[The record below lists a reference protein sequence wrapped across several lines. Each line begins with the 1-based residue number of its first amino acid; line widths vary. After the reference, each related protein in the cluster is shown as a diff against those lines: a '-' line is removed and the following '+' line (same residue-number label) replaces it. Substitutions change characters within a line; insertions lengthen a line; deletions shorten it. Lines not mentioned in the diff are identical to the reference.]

1 MKYVLAILLSQ
12 FIAINTASA
21 QDIEMSFEWGDIPLC
36 NSGSPGVVPS
46 PIFKLSA
53 IPKGA
58 SWAHFNLRDFS
69 SPYKHGGGW
78 VELDGNLLIESGK
91 FKYDSPC
98 PPGGSHIYEWTAS
111 FTAKKTKIGWNGKPT
126 GVIKK
131 LKAQK
136 QYPE

>member
-1 MKYVLAILLSQ
+1 MKYVAIIFISQ
-12 FIAINTASA
+12 FVAIATVSG
-21 QDIEMSFEWGDIPLC
+21 QEIELSFEWGDIPLC
-36 NSGSPGVVPS
+36 NSGTPNVVS
-46 PIFKLSA
+46 NPIFKLSA
-53 IPKGA
+53 VPKNA
-58 SWAHFNLRDFS
+58 SWIHFNLRDFS

-78 VELDGNLLIESGK
+78 VELDGNLQIESGK

-98 PPGGSHIYEWTAS
+98 PPGGSHIYERTAS

-131 LKAQK
+131 VKAQK

>member
-1 MKYVLAILLSQ
+1 
-12 FIAINTASA
+12 
-21 QDIEMSFEWGDIPLC
+21 MSFEWGDIPHC
-36 NSGSPGVVPS
+36 NTGRPNVVS
-46 PIFKLSA
+46 NPIFKLSA

-78 VELDGNLLIESGK
+78 VELDGNLIIESGK

-98 PPGGSHIYEWTAS
+98 PPGSPHVYEWTAS
-111 FTAKKTKIGWNGKPT
+111 FTAKKTKIGWDGKPQ

-131 LKAQK
+131 IKAKK